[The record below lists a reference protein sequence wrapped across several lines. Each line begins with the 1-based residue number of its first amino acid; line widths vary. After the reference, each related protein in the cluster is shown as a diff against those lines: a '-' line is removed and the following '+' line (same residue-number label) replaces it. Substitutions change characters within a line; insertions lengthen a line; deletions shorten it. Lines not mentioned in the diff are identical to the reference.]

1 MNLIKVNQELFNGI
15 TCDVWRNDNHEIFMT
30 TEQLA
35 QCIGYQTRRGITKL
49 IEKNKYLKNREFSVR
64 VKLTATDNKEY
75 ETRVFNFEGIKEI
88 LFLAPKSETARK
100 FRAWTRNVL
109 TAYFKGELVKA
120 EEMAKATVTRRTM
133 TEAINES
140 PHFEQKY
147 HIIFSNLL
155 AKLVSNGKYN
165 SVVGMR
171 KALERPKAKL
181 KQMLDSPQDL
191 QNLQKYETSI
201 TNLLDLGFDY
211 HEIAEFL
218 TTKKLSET
226 LASEDSF

>member
-1 MNLIKVNQELFNGI
+1 MDLQLVNQELFNGI

-35 QCIGYQTRRGITKL
+35 QCIGYKTKQGIVNL
-49 IEKNKYLKNREFSVR
+49 VGQNKYLKNREFSVTT
-64 VKLTATDNKEY
+64 KLVATDGKKY
-75 ETRVFNFEGIKEI
+75 DTRVFTFEGIKEI

-100 FRAWTRNVL
+100 FREWTRSVL
-109 TAYFKGELVKA
+109 NAYFKGELVKA
-120 EEMAKATVTRRTM
+120 KEMAKATVTRRTL

-140 PHFEQKY
+140 PHFEQKN

-165 SVVGMR
+165 SVVSMR
-171 KALERPKAKL
+171 KALGRPKAKL
-181 KQMLDSPQDL
+181 KQMLDSPEDL
-191 QNLQKYETSI
+191 QSLQKYEASI

-218 TTKKLSET
+218 TKEKAGHLPR
-226 LASEDSF
+226 

>member
-35 QCIGYQTRRGITKL
+35 QCIGYQTRYGITKL
-49 IEKNKYLKNREFSVR
+49 VQKNKYLKNREFSVSA
-64 VKLTATDNKEY
+64 KLTATDGKQY
-75 ETRVFNFEGIKEI
+75 DTRLFTFEGIKEI

-100 FRAWTRNVL
+100 FREWTRNVL
-109 TAYFKGELVKA
+109 NAYYKGELVKA
-120 EEMAKATVTRRTM
+120 KEMAKATGTRRTLA
-133 TEAINES
+133 EAINES

-171 KALERPKAKL
+171 KALGRPKAKL
-181 KQMLDSPQDL
+181 KQMLDSPEDL

-201 TNLLDLGFDY
+201 THLLDLGFDY

-218 TTKKLSET
+218 TKENRSTTTE
-226 LASEDSF
+226 AD

>member
-64 VKLTATDNKEY
+64 VKLTATDGKQYN
-75 ETRVFNFEGIKEI
+75 TRIFTFDGIQEI

-100 FRAWTRNVL
+100 FREWTRSVL
-109 TAYFKGELVKA
+109 NAYYKGELVKA
-120 EEMAKATVTRRTM
+120 KEMAKATVTRRTL

-140 PHFEQKY
+140 PHSTGNS

-155 AKLVSNGKYN
+155 AKLVSDGKYN

-171 KALERPKAKL
+171 KALGRPKAKL
-181 KQMLDSPQDL
+181 KEMLDSSEDL

-201 TNLLDLGFDY
+201 ADLLDLGFDY
-211 HEIAEFL
+211 HEIKQFL
-218 TTKKLSET
+218 TKEK
-226 LASEDSF
+226 AV

>member
-35 QCIGYQTRRGITKL
+35 QCIGYKTRDGL
-49 IEKNKYLKNREFSVR
+49 EKIIKKNSYMKNREFSVTA
-64 VKLTATDNKEY
+64 KLTATDGKKY
-75 ETRVFNFEGIKEI
+75 DTRLFTFEGIKEV

-100 FRAWTRNVL
+100 FRAWTRSVL

-171 KALERPKAKL
+171 KALGRPKAKL
-181 KQMLDSPQDL
+181 KQMLDSPDDL

-226 LASEDSF
+226 LARDDSF

>member
-1 MNLIKVNQELFNGI
+1 MELVKGHQELFNGQLFDI
-15 TCDVWRNDNHEIFMT
+15 WRNEQHEVFMT

-35 QCIGYQTRRGITKL
+35 QGLGYKSKKGVESLVLR
-49 IEKNKYLKNREFSVR
+49 NPYLKKREFSVTL
-64 VKLTATDNKEY
+64 KLKATDGKQY
-75 ETRVFNFEGIKEI
+75 DTRVFTFDGIQEI
-88 LFLAPKSETARK
+88 GMIAPNSANARK
-100 FRAWTRNVL
+100 FREWIRTIL
-109 TAYFKGELVKA
+109 KAYYKGELVKA
-120 EEMAKATVTRRTM
+120 KEMAKATVTRRTL

-140 PHFEQKY
+140 PHFEQKN

-171 KALERPKAKL
+171 KALGRPKAKL
-181 KQMLDSPQDL
+181 KQMLDSPEDL
-191 QNLQKYETSI
+191 QSLQKYEASI

-218 TTKKLSET
+218 TKEKAGHLPR
-226 LASEDSF
+226 

>member
-1 MNLIKVNQELFNGI
+1 
-15 TCDVWRNDNHEIFMT
+15 
-30 TEQLA
+30 
-35 QCIGYQTRRGITKL
+35 
-49 IEKNKYLKNREFSVR
+49 
-64 VKLTATDNKEY
+64 
-75 ETRVFNFEGIKEI
+75 
-88 LFLAPKSETARK
+88 
-100 FRAWTRNVL
+100 
-109 TAYFKGELVKA
+109 
-120 EEMAKATVTRRTM
+120 M

-171 KALERPKAKL
+171 KALGRPKAKL
-181 KQMLDSPQDL
+181 KQMLDSPEDL

-201 TNLLDLGFDY
+201 THLLDLGFDY

-218 TTKKLSET
+218 TNKK
-226 LASEDSF
+226 AVNAPQQ